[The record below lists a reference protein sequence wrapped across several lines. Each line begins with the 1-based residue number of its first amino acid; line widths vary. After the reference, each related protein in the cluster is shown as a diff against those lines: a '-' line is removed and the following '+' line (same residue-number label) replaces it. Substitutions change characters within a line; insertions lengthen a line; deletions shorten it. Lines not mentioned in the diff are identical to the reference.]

1 MIIPEVCDTF
11 TTHNVEIIHEGVS
24 WLSNNFYLSCTQL
37 DRVLHAFL
45 MAGPSMMTEVVQRL
59 FPRILDL
66 GKFRAVLL
74 KYFSQQNYVQVMN
87 RIGWL
92 NAANSIEVDGYY
104 LLDLA
109 VPEQRDVAIVL
120 VDLAVQEPGE
130 NWQDEEYDG
139 KPFELPK
146 SWTLE
151 VPYQKFLSM
160 KYYTGPNCAL
170 QHVRS
175 NWSKKFLFDSSTTE
189 DSCDLGNDEEGDG
202 CGTVYSFRQKAEAD
216 QSAQG
221 EAAVAHANL
230 SSAEV
235 TEILE
240 GSEQISE
247 EIEVVKNLLNIS
259 STEVVECPLE
269 ESEEPEVD
277 TIMSSSDAHT
287 EILLSHDQS
296 ICVFKGFAFTAAAD
310 GSV

>member
-1 MIIPEVCDTF
+1 MTIPEVCDTF
-11 TTHNVEIIHEGVS
+11 TSQNLEIIHEGLS

-66 GKFRAVLL
+66 RKFRAALL
-74 KYFSQQNYVQVMN
+74 KYFSPQNYVQVMN

-92 NAANSIEVDGYY
+92 NAANSIEIDGYY

-151 VPYQKFLSM
+151 VPYKKLLSM

-175 NWSKKFLFDSSTTE
+175 NWSKKFLLDSSTTE
-189 DSCDLGNDEEGDG
+189 NCCDLGKDEEVDG
-202 CGTVYSFRQKAEAD
+202 CGTVYSFRQKAEAE

-221 EAAVAHANL
+221 KATVAQADVSN
-230 SSAEV
+230 AEV
-235 TEILE
+235 IESLEIAE
-240 GSEQISE
+240 HISE
-247 EIEVVKNLLNIS
+247 ELEVVKSLLDI
-259 STEVVECPLE
+259 STEVVECPMKD
-269 ESEEPEVD
+269 SEEPELD
-277 TIMSSSDAHT
+277 TIPSSSHAQAK
-287 EILLSHDQS
+287 IFLSHDS
-296 ICVFKGFAFTAAAD
+296 
-310 GSV
+310 SM